1 MKPLPFA
8 ETSVAGPA
16 ADAPAAAPQLA
27 VLCLSASLG
36 GLELNSLKF
45 AGWMQERGWRVTFIA
60 PPATPLAK
68 WAEEWFIPLEQLAV
82 RRGLAMPLAAWQLK
96 QQLERLRVRVLVVT
110 QNKDLALATFVKG
123 LMGGQLRIIYQQHMQ
138 LGRPKRSPVHTLR
151 FRSVDAWL
159 TPLPS
164 LAREVTRQTHFDP
177 RRLHVVPLGLPLE
190 QFAPP
195 TRTAAQARQELNL
208 PLPGRL
214 LGILGR
220 FDDGK
225 GQDFV
230 IEALHYLRG
239 RLGREAGLVIMGEP
253 TRNEGD
259 VYLQQLK
266 AQVIRLGL
274 EKHVHFRGFRA
285 NPAVFY
291 QAIDVFVLASTNE
304 TYGMVTLGAL
314 AAGVPVVA
322 AATGGTVE
330 LVQHNETG
338 LLYLLRDVAARARAV
353 RRTFDEP
360 AATALRVERAQLER
374 WRYSHHRQC
383 ALTEDVI
390 LSLSAATPRPPGR
403 ALPQLGQPVAINAAF
418 SQALAR

>member
-1 MKPLPFA
+1 MKPIPFA
-8 ETSVAGPA
+8 ETPVAGPV
-16 ADAPAAAPQLA
+16 ADAPAAAQLA

-68 WAEEWFIPLEQLAV
+68 WAEEWFIPLEELAV
-82 RRGLAMPLAAWQLK
+82 RRGLAMPLAAWKLK
-96 QQLERLRVRVLVVT
+96 QQLERLRVGVLVVT
-110 QNKDLALATFVKG
+110 QNKDLALAAFVKA
-123 LMGGQLRIIYQQHMQ
+123 LMGSQLRIIYQQHMQ
-138 LGRPKRSPVHTLR
+138 LGRPKRTLVHTLR
-151 FRSVDAWL
+151 FRLVDAWL
-159 TPLPS
+159 TPLPG
-164 LAREVTRQTHFDP
+164 LAREVTRLTHFAP

-195 TRTAAQARQELNL
+195 TRTAAKARQELNL

-230 IEALHYLRG
+230 IEALHYLRS
-239 RLGREAGLVIMGEP
+239 RLGYEAGLVIMGEP

-291 QAIDVFVLASTNE
+291 QAIDVFVLASTHE
-304 TYGMVTLGAL
+304 TYGMVTLEAL

-338 LLYLLRDVAARARAV
+338 LLYLLRDVAACARAV

-390 LSLSAATPRPPGR
+390 LSLDTATPRMPGR
-403 ALPQLGQPVAINAAF
+403 ALPKLAQPVAITAAF